1 MANKLTGFMEI
12 DRKNYNHRDVEER
25 KKDFDNVYIPLSKE
39 EMVEQANRC
48 MDCGTSFCN
57 WGCPLGNLIP
67 DWNDLVY
74 NGEWEKAYQ
83 KLSLT
88 ANFPEFT
95 GRVCPALCEAACV
108 LGVNREA
115 VSVREIE
122 QSIAEMAFEKGWVK
136 PRTPKVRTGKK
147 VAVIGAGPSGLATAD
162 DLNALG
168 HVVTVFER
176 EEKAGGLMRY
186 GIPNYK
192 LGKDIIERRIDLM
205 KEAGVKFKYGVEIGK
220 QQPLKELVSKFDA
233 VIMACGTWVP
243 RDINIP
249 GRELDGIHFA
259 VDYLSQQTKK
269 LFGEKI
275 EGKEI
280 TAKGKTVLVIGGGDT
295 GADCVGTAN
304 RQGAKK
310 VLQYEILPKPP
321 EKRDDSM
328 PWPLFPKLLKT
339 TTAHEEGCEREWEI
353 STKEFVGSEGKV
365 EGIKGIRV
373 KWTKDTEGRF
383 VLNELKSTEFEE
395 QVDLVLIAAGF
406 LHTEH
411 DTFVK
416 EMNIELSDRGDIL
429 TDENNKTNI
438 DKVFA
443 AGDMRTGQSLV
454 VRAILEGKTTAEK
467 VDDYLNEKTM
477 KKSG

>member
-1 MANKLTGFMEI
+1 MTSKLTGFMEI
-12 DRKNYNHRDVEER
+12 DRKNYDHRDIEER
-25 KKDFDNVYIPLSKE
+25 KKDFDSVDIPLSKD
-39 EMVEQANRC
+39 EMVSQANRC
-48 MDCGTSFCN
+48 LDCGTSFCN

-122 QSIAEMAFEKGWVK
+122 QSIAEMAFENGWVK
-136 PRTPKVRTGKK
+136 PRTPRVRTGMKI
-147 VAVIGAGPSGLATAD
+147 AVIGSGPSGLAASD

-168 HVVTVFER
+168 HMVTIFER
-176 EEKAGGLMRY
+176 EENAGGLMRY

-205 KEAGVKFKYGVEIGK
+205 KESGIEFVNGIEIGK
-220 QQPLKELVSKFDA
+220 DQPLKELTVKYDA
-233 VIMACGTWVP
+233 VVMACGTWVP
-243 RDINIP
+243 RDISIP
-249 GRELDGIHFA
+249 GRNLEGIHFA
-259 VDYLSQQTKK
+259 VDYLSQQTKR
-269 LFGEKI
+269 LFDEKI
-275 EGKEI
+275 KGKEI
-280 TAKGKTVLVIGGGDT
+280 IAKGKNVLVIGGGDT

-310 VLQYEILPKPP
+310 VFQYEILPKPP
-321 EKRDDSM
+321 EKRDDTM
-328 PWPLFPKLLKT
+328 PWPLFPKLLKN

-353 STKEFVGSEGKV
+353 STKEFVGSNGKI
-365 EGIKGIRV
+365 ESIKGVRV
-373 KWTKDTEGRF
+373 KWTKDADGRF
-383 VLNELKSTEFEE
+383 VLNELKKTEFEE
-395 QVDLVLIAAGF
+395 KIDLVLIAAGF

-416 EMNIELSDRGDIL
+416 EMNIELGKRGDIL
-429 TDENNKTNI
+429 TDEDNKTNV

-454 VRAILEGKTTAEK
+454 VNAILEGKNTAKK
-467 VDDYLNEKTM
+467 VDKYLNKKMM

>member
-1 MANKLTGFMEI
+1 MASKLTGFMEI
-12 DRKNYNHRDVEER
+12 DRKNFNHREIEER
-25 KKDFDNVYIPLSKE
+25 KKDFDSVYIPLGKE
-39 EMVEQANRC
+39 EMVSQANRC
-48 MDCGTSFCN
+48 LDCGTSFCN

-83 KLSLT
+83 KLSIT

-115 VSVREIE
+115 VSIREIE
-122 QSIAEMAFEKGWVK
+122 QTIAEMAFENGWVK
-136 PRTPKVRTGKK
+136 PRIPRVRTGKK
-147 VAVIGAGPSGLATAD
+147 VAVIGAGPSGLAVAD

-168 HVVTVFER
+168 HIVSVYER
-176 EEKAGGLMRY
+176 QEKAGGLMRY

-192 LGKDIIERRIDLM
+192 LGKDIIERRIELM
-205 KEAGVKFKYGVEIGK
+205 ESSGIVFINGVEIGK
-220 QQPLKELVSKFDA
+220 DKKMQDVIDGYDA
-233 VIMACGTWVP
+233 VVMACGTWVP

-249 GRELDGIHFA
+249 GRELEGIHFA
-259 VDYLSQQTKK
+259 VDYLSQQTKR

-275 EGKEI
+275 EDDEI
-280 TAKGKTVLVIGGGDT
+280 IAKNKNVLVIGGGDT

-304 RQGAKK
+304 RQGARK
-310 VLQYEILPKPP
+310 VFQYEILPKPS
-321 EKRDDSM
+321 ESRNDSM

-339 TTAHEEGCEREWEI
+339 TTAHEEGCQRYWEV
-353 STKEFVGSEGKV
+353 STKEFVGNDGKI
-365 EGIKGIRV
+365 ESIKGLKV
-373 KWTKDTEGRF
+373 KWTKDSEGGF
-383 VLNELKSTEFEE
+383 TLNEIKNSDFEE
-395 QVDLVLIAAGF
+395 KIDLVLIAAGF

-411 DTFVK
+411 ETFVK
-416 EMNIELSDRGDIL
+416 KMNIEISERGNIL
-429 TDENNKTNI
+429 TDEDNKTNI

-454 VRAILEGKTTAEK
+454 VKAILEGKNTAEK
-467 VDDYLNEKTM
+467 VDKYLNKKIM

>member
-249 GRELDGIHFA
+249 GRELDGIYFA